1 MLIAIIS
8 VSLAIVI
15 FLCFLLAFKMGL
27 RLGMNASKN
36 ITPPPIKTP
45 VQAVGDWWKGKEA
58 KKEDK
63 ELKDAFNTVLS
74 YDGDVPKG
82 EE

>member
-15 FLCFLLAFKMGL
+15 FLVFLLAFKIGL
-27 RLGMNASKN
+27 RLGMLTSNKS
-36 ITPPPIKTP
+36 IPPPVKTP
-45 VQAVGDWWKGKEA
+45 VQAVEDWWKGKEA

-63 ELKDAFNTVLS
+63 ELKDAFNTVLN
-74 YDGDVPKG
+74 YDGDVPK